1 MPSKSVHK
9 HLPTI
14 ALLSQ
19 CHPSVIKKF
28 IQQSDKQLINAI
40 CECSK
45 NVLTGNVKLSPQEFN
60 RLKKYQAQLR
70 ELSSRKTSI
79 KKKKTLIQK
88 GGFLPA
94 LIAPLIGL
102 LGSVISGVIARKA
115 KK

>member
-1 MPSKSVHK
+1 MPSKSLEK

-14 ALLSQ
+14 ALLSHCQ
-19 CHPSVIKKF
+19 PCVVKKF
-28 IQQSDKQLINAI
+28 IQNSDKKLINAI

-45 NVLTGNVKLSPQEFN
+45 NILSGNVTLNDEEFK
-60 RLKKYQAQLR
+60 RLKKYQKHLR
-70 ELSSRKTSI
+70 LLATRKTPLKQ
-79 KKKKTLIQK
+79 KKEIVQK

-102 LGSVISGVIARKA
+102 LGSVISSVIARKA

>member
-1 MPSKSVHK
+1 MQH
-9 HLPTI
+9 
-14 ALLSQ
+14 
-19 CHPSVIKKF
+19 
-28 IQQSDKQLINAI
+28 SDKKLVNAI

-45 NVLTGNVKLSPQEFN
+45 NILTGNIELSPEEYET
-60 RLKKYQAQLR
+60 LKKYKRHLR

-79 KKKKTLIQK
+79 KKKKELIQK

-102 LGSVISGVIARKA
+102 LGSVISGVIARKS